1 MLNMW
6 TQIYLLETNHLQL
19 QINEIRKC
27 YSNKTCI
34 GFAYWKLEN
43 ADERNQRSK

>member
-34 GFAYWKLEN
+34 GFAY
-43 ADERNQRSK
+43 